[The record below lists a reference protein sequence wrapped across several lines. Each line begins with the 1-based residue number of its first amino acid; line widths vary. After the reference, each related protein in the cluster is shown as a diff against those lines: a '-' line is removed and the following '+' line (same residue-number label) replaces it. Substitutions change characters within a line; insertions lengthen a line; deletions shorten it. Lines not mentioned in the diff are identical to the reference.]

1 MFGSLLGNICG
12 IGYYMLYQLMGIFL
26 AGVIFKKEKN
36 MTTVFLGSVIGSFS
50 LQWLPVLY
58 AFFLDFSFSAHIA
71 ALITLLILCTVL
83 FLKGGKEILTARI
96 ADARKES
103 FSTNT
108 KKSIKD
114 NPVLFLLIPLF
125 VFVVI
130 VLNHHTISYVDD
142 AMHSGQSTYGDMNMH
157 LGFITS
163 IAKQQTFPPEYSILP
178 GTKLAYP
185 FLSDSISSSV
195 YIFGTSLRTAYL
207 LPMFFA
213 LLQVFFGM
221 YLLAKQILKS
231 LGGSYRAKAFI
242 AFILFFFN
250 GGFGFC
256 YFLPNGDTADNFTRI
271 FSEFYETP
279 TNYIAEN
286 IQWHNII
293 CDMLIPQRATLFGW
307 AILFPVLYLL
317 MRGRETSHSSL
328 TLKENV
334 YFAASGVLA
343 GGLVLIHTHSFL
355 SLGILCSGFLLQDL
369 YSAYT
374 KKCSAKKHS
383 EKIFPLWV
391 RLLLVIVFLA
401 AMSFIRQKQC
411 SQDILSPNTILAI
424 GIVIVA
430 AFLCALIYL
439 LVTCVSRQTL
449 VTWGVFL
456 CVVLVIALPQLFGF
470 TFQQAQGEQFVR
482 GSFNWANSTEIG
494 DGYLMFYLK
503 NLGIMFLLPV
513 VILVFGSKKQR
524 QVMFPAAFLWVIC
537 EFILFQPNPYDNN
550 KLLLVAY
557 LFFCVAAAD
566 FVWETIPDLF
576 SSAPNNGQHAPRT
589 ALMFQ
594 KTSRASAVSVVLVL
608 ASLAAVLT
616 MGREYVSDYEVYSKS
631 YVTLAEW
638 VEENTEPDEIFLTA
652 TNHNNAIASLTGRS
666 IMCGSGSFLYY
677 HGVDYAQA
685 EADVAQIYQNPA
697 ARDTLLDQYNISYIV
712 IGTNE
717 LGSYSIPDLQAWAE
731 SCEIVYQSNDILV
744 LQVG

>member
-1 MFGSLLGNICG
+1 MFGSWIGNICG
-12 IGYYMLYQLMGIFL
+12 IGYFMLYQLMGIFL
-26 AGVIFKKEKN
+26 AGVVFEKEKN

-58 AFFLDFSFSAHIA
+58 AFSLDFSFSAHIA

-96 ADARKES
+96 ADAKKES
-103 FSTNT
+103 FSTNA
-108 KKSIKD
+108 KKIIKD

-130 VLNHHTISYVDD
+130 VLNHHTISYVDG

-195 YIFGTSLRTAYL
+195 YLFGTSLRTAYL

-256 YFLPNGDTADNFTRI
+256 YFLPNGDNTDNFTRI
-271 FSEFYETP
+271 FSAFYETP
-279 TNYIAEN
+279 TNYVAEN

-317 MRGRETSHSSL
+317 MRGRETSHSAL

-374 KKCSAKKHS
+374 KKGSAKKHS
-383 EKIFPLWV
+383 EKTFPLWV
-391 RLLLVIVFLA
+391 RLLLIIVFLA

-411 SQDILSPNTILAI
+411 SQDVLSPNTIMVF

-456 CVVLVIALPQLFGF
+456 CVVLVLALPQLFGF

-503 NLGIMFLLPV
+503 NLGIMFLLSV
-513 VILVFGSKKQR
+513 AILVFGTKKQR
-524 QVMFPAAFLWVIC
+524 RIMFPAAFLWVIC

-557 LFFCVAAAD
+557 LFFCIAAAD
-566 FVWETIPDLF
+566 FVWETIPKFF
-576 SSAPNNGQHAPRT
+576 SSSLEKISRT
-589 ALMFQ
+589 A
-594 KTSRASAVSVVLVL
+594 AVSAVLVL

-631 YVTLAEW
+631 YVALAEW
-638 VEENTEPDEIFLTA
+638 VEENTEPDAIFLTA
-652 TNHNNAIASLTGRS
+652 TNHNNAIASLTGRN

-697 ARDTLLDQYNISYIV
+697 ARDTLLDKYDISYIV
-712 IGTNE
+712 IGANE
-717 LGSYSIPDLQAWAE
+717 LGSYNIPDLQAWAE

-744 LQVG
+744 LEI